1 LEPIVPWAWCSPIPP
16 PSAPTGVTMSVSEL
30 ASAIVE
36 SPTLRLNEEARLLRE
51 RGEPVIHLGIGEPKN
66 KTPINAILSSAAK
79 LSQGDVKYCPSDG
92 LPSLKKAIIRYTEEA
107 YDKVVA
113 PENVIVSS
121 GAKQA
126 LFNILYTIL
135 NPQDEVVILAPYWV
149 SYPEMVKMVYG
160 VPVVVTPED
169 GSFHPRMADIER
181 AVSSSTRA
189 LIVNSPNNPS
199 GIVYTEAFIAQIV
212 EFCERKKIY
221 LIMDDIYHKLVFD
234 GRIAPPCYRFTTKD
248 VEDSRLIVVNGIAK
262 LYGMTGFRI
271 GWCVAPRKIVTVI
284 NNVQAQT
291 TSCASPV
298 MQAGAEG
305 ALLGLQSVVEA
316 LRLTIQNNRD
326 VAMRELSSFNGV
338 KTYKPDGTFYC
349 LPDFRAYSN
358 NSVELSNFLL
368 KKALVVTVPGREFG
382 MEGHLR
388 LSFAGTVKDVTE
400 GIARIKWALDPTSP
414 NDIYIGD
421 KRLIRD
427 WL

>member
-1 LEPIVPWAWCSPIPP
+1 
-16 PSAPTGVTMSVSEL
+16 MSVSEL
-30 ASAIVE
+30 AGSIIE

-66 KTPINAILSSAAK
+66 KTPIPAILSAAAK

-181 AVSSSTRA
+181 AVSSSTKA
-189 LIVNSPNNPS
+189 IIVNSPNNPS
-199 GIVYTEAFIAQIV
+199 GVVFREEFIAQIV
-212 EFCERKKIY
+212 DFCERKKIY

-234 GRIAPPCYRFTTKD
+234 GRVAPPCYRFTTKD
-248 VEDSRLIVVNGIAK
+248 LEDSRLIVVNGIAK

-316 LRLTIQNNRD
+316 LRLAIQNNRD
-326 VAMRELSSFNGV
+326 IAMRELSSFNGV

-358 NSVELSNFLL
+358 NSVELSSFLL

-400 GIARIKWALDPTSP
+400 GIARMKWALDPTSP

>member
-1 LEPIVPWAWCSPIPP
+1 
-16 PSAPTGVTMSVSEL
+16 MSVSEL

-66 KTPINAILSSAAK
+66 KTPITAILSSAAK

-181 AVSSSTRA
+181 AVSSSTKA

-199 GIVYTEAFIAQIV
+199 GIVYTEEFIAQIV
-212 EFCERKKIY
+212 DFCERRKIY

-234 GRIAPPCYRFTTKD
+234 GRTAPPCYRFTARD

-305 ALLGLQSVVEA
+305 ALLGLQSFVEA

-349 LPDFRAYSN
+349 LPDFRAYSS
-358 NSVELSNFLL
+358 NSVELSSFLL

>member
-1 LEPIVPWAWCSPIPP
+1 
-16 PSAPTGVTMSVSEL
+16 MSVSEL
-30 ASAIVE
+30 AGSIIE

-66 KTPINAILSSAAK
+66 KTPITALLSSAAK
-79 LSQGDVKYCPSDG
+79 LTQADVKYCPTDG
-92 LPSLKKAIIRYTEEA
+92 LPSLKKAIIRYTEEH
-107 YDKVVA
+107 YNKVAA

-121 GAKQA
+121 GAKQV
-126 LFNILYTIL
+126 LFNLLYTL
-135 NPQDEVVILAPYWV
+135 VNPQDEVLILAPYWV
-149 SYPEMVKMVYG
+149 SYPEMVKMVHG
-160 VPVVVTPED
+160 VPVIVTPED

-181 AVSSSTRA
+181 AVSSATK
-189 LIVNSPNNPS
+189 LMIVNSPNNPS
-199 GIVYTEAFIAQIV
+199 GIVYREEFIAQIV
-212 EFCERKKIY
+212 DFCERKKIY

-234 GRIAPPCYRFTTKD
+234 GKRAAPAYEFTTKSL
-248 VEDSRLIVVNGIAK
+248 EDSRVITVNGIAK

-271 GWCVAPRKIVTVI
+271 GWCVAPKRLVEVMT
-284 NNVQAQT
+284 NVQAQT

-305 ALLGLQSVVEA
+305 ALLGLQSVVEG
-316 LRLTIQNNRD
+316 LRLSIQNNRD
-326 VAMRELSSFNGV
+326 IAMRELSSFNGV
-338 KTYKPDGTFYC
+338 KTYKPDGTFYVM
-349 LPDFRAYSN
+349 PDFRAYNS
-358 NSVELSNFLL
+358 NSVELSKFLL
-368 KKALVVTVPGREFG
+368 KRALVVTVPGREFG

-421 KRLIRD
+421 KKLIRD

>member
-1 LEPIVPWAWCSPIPP
+1 
-16 PSAPTGVTMSVSEL
+16 MSVSEL

-199 GIVYTEAFIAQIV
+199 GIVYKEEFIAQIV

-234 GRIAPPCYRFTTKD
+234 GRTAPPCYRFTTKD

>member
-1 LEPIVPWAWCSPIPP
+1 
-16 PSAPTGVTMSVSEL
+16 MSVSEL

-66 KTPINAILSSAAK
+66 KTPIQAILSSAAK

-135 NPQDEVVILAPYWV
+135 NPQDEVLILAPYWV

-181 AVSSSTRA
+181 AVSSSTKA

-199 GIVYTEAFIAQIV
+199 GIVYREEFIAQIV
-212 EFCERKKIY
+212 DFCERKKIY

-234 GRIAPPCYRFTTKD
+234 GRTAPPCYRFTTKD
-248 VEDSRLIVVNGIAK
+248 IEDSRLIVVNGIAK

-271 GWCVAPRKIVTVI
+271 GWCVAPRKIVTVM

-349 LPDFRAYSN
+349 LPDFRAYSS
-358 NSVELSNFLL
+358 NSVELSSFLL